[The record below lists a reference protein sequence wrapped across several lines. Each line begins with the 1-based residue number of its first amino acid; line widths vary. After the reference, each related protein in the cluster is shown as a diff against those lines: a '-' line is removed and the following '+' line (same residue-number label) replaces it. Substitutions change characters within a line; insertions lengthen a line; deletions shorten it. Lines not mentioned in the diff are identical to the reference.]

1 MLGEKAK
8 RLQARGS
15 LLGSSDTSEAAIVA
29 CDWKCTLM
37 LCQHRGTNSDSPL
50 LDVKQGR
57 FQGADVTNNLF
68 VRGSYLHLS

>member
-15 LLGSSDTSEAAIVA
+15 LLGSSDASGAAIVA
-29 CDWKCTLM
+29 YDWKCTIM
-37 LCQHRGTNSDSPL
+37 LCQHRGSNSDSPL

-57 FQGADVTNNLF
+57 FQSVDVTNNLF
-68 VRGSYLHLS
+68 ARGSHLHLS